1 MQLRVNTR
9 EECEDR
15 IQDIGE
21 YAMALIQVGNDEQFS
36 DVLTLRDYFTR
47 TQILLM
53 LRRWSTATAV
63 DHDLSSEEEIA
74 LVIQGALRVMPYTPP
89 ADSTTTNR
97 EGVPPKDDPSLW
109 GVSSS
114 QKESLDTITAMAV
127 HGDNLSAFVEKTGMT
142 NIEPV
147 FDLLDAQ
154 IHYIMEY
161 HGFTMQEVEQYVA
174 ENRSAFMFGDTDIS
188 NVMQSEICA
197 RLTGTRGKSEIDIDT
212 TLESLG
218 DMIHEEEES

>member
-1 MQLRVNTR
+1 MELRVNTR
-9 EECEDR
+9 EECVDR

-21 YAMALIQVGNDEQFS
+21 YAMTLIRVGNDEQFS

-47 TQILLM
+47 TQMLIM

-74 LVIQGALRVMPYTPP
+74 LVIQGALRIIPYTPP

-97 EGVPPKDDPSLW
+97 EGVPPKDDPALW

-114 QKESLDTITAMAV
+114 QKESLEIITAMTIY
-127 HGDNLSAFVEKTGMT
+127 GDNLSAFVKKTGVT

-147 FDLLDAQ
+147 FDLLNAQ

-174 ENRSAFMFGDTDIS
+174 EHRSTFMFGDTDIS

-197 RLTGTRGKSEIDIDT
+197 RLTGTQGKSEIDIDT
-212 TLESLG
+212 ALESLS
-218 DMIHEEEES
+218 DMIHEEEVS

>member
-21 YAMALIQVGNDEQFS
+21 YAMSLIQVGNDEQFS

-47 TQILLM
+47 EQILM
-53 LRRWSTATAV
+53 ILRRWSTATAV
-63 DHDLSSEEEIA
+63 DHDLSPEEEIA
-74 LVIQGALRVMPYTPP
+74 LMIQGAMRIIPRTPP
-89 ADSTTTNR
+89 VESTTANR
-97 EGVPPKDDPSLW
+97 DGVPPKDDPALW

-114 QKESLDTITAMAV
+114 QKESLEMITAMTIY
-127 HGDNLSAFVEKTGMT
+127 GDNLSAFVEKTGMT

-154 IHYIMEY
+154 IRYIMEY

-174 ENRSAFMFGDTDIS
+174 ENRSTFMFGDTDTS
-188 NVMQSEICA
+188 NVIQSEICA
-197 RLTGTRGKSEIDIDT
+197 LLSGTRGKSEIGIDT
-212 TLESLG
+212 ALESLG
-218 DMIHEEEES
+218 DTIHGEGAS